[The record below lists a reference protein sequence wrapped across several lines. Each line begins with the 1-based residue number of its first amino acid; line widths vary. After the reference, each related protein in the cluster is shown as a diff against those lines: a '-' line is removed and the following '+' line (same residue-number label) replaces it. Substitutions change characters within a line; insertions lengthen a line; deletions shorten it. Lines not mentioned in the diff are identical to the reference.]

1 MVLAQDQVTV
11 YTSRRVTLLNDPY
24 INEFNGLMWTQG
36 QDNRGYQYQI
46 ALDLLPPGIDLGL
59 IQQGQI
65 WFISNDTT
73 AYRLEKYLGTGIS
86 IANYLTTPGDTFVA
100 TASGVVARV
109 PLGSNN
115 QVLTVSGGTV
125 VWDAVNTLVSG
136 LPGPTVSGYVL
147 ALSGTVPTWTAQYPT
162 GTVNQVLTLS
172 GTVPIPQWM
181 TPTVT
186 PGVPTGTILDFAGP
200 AVNVPTGYLVCD
212 GASYSTTTYATL
224 FAALAYTWGGSGAN
238 FNVPDLRGKVTIGVS
253 GSAYPLA
260 TLGGEFL
267 HVLGSGET
275 PLNVHTHGFTVPALT
290 FTVPSST
297 GSTTAST
304 TTGSL
309 SIPGSTYST
318 GSNTTG
324 ITSAPN
330 SLTAAGQT
338 ATVTEPNSNQG
349 HHHTPSNTTMI
360 GSVTAATSLGNGV
373 AAGGGYKYVGLY
385 QDTAVPVLYGGYSTT
400 GITISN
406 ASSAVTGTITITD
419 PGHLHSIPA
428 MTTTGSLTIP
438 ALTFTVP
445 SSTGSTTI
453 STGNSTAT
461 NTAIT
466 TVSGHNNM
474 QPYAAVYKI
483 IKT

>member
-1 MVLAQDQVTV
+1 MVQAQDQVTV

-24 INEFNGLMWTQG
+24 VNELNGLMWTQG

-125 VWDAVNTLVSG
+125 VWDAINVLVSG
-136 LPGPTVSGYVL
+136 LPGPTVSGYIL
-147 ALSGTVPTWTAQYPT
+147 ALSGTNPTWVPQYPV
-162 GTVNQVLTLS
+162 GTVGQVLTLS

-181 TPTVT
+181 TPTVVA
-186 PGVPTGTILDFAGP
+186 GVPTGTIHDFAGP
-200 AVNVPTGYLVCD
+200 VANMPTGYLVCD
-212 GASYSTTTYATL
+212 GASYSTSTYSAL
-224 FAALAYTWGGSGAN
+224 FAAIAYTWGGSGAN

-260 TLGGEFL
+260 ALGGEFL
-267 HVLGSGET
+267 HVLQSGET

-290 FTVPSST
+290 FTVPSSN
-297 GSTTAST
+297 GSTTASS

-309 SIPGSTYST
+309 NIPGSTYNT
-318 GSNTTG
+318 GSSSTG

-330 SLTAAGQT
+330 ILTAAGQT
-338 ATVTEPNSNQG
+338 ATVTDPG
-349 HHHTPSNTTMI
+349 HTHSAGSYAFMVYNTAGGGNLYGTGTPSNHFGTTNPTQ
-360 GSVTAATSLGNGV
+360 SA
-373 AAGGGYKYVGLY
+373 
-385 QDTAVPVLYGGYSTT
+385 TT
-400 GITISN
+400 GITVSN
-406 ASSAVTGTITITD
+406 ASSSVAGTITITD
-419 PGHLHSIPA
+419 PGHSHSIPA
-428 MTTTGSLTIP
+428 MVTTGNLTIP

-453 STGNSTAT
+453 STGNSTTT

-466 TVSGHNNM
+466 SVSGHNIM
-474 QPYAAVYKI
+474 QPYATVYKI